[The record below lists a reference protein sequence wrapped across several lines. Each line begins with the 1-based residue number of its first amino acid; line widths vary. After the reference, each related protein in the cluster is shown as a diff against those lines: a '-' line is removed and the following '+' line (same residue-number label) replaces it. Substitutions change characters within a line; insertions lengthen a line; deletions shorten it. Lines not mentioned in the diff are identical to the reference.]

1 MNNPTLLQ
9 FNPSDIQL
17 FLTKGCERASNN
29 ESNKIRETILNN
41 IIDIGEYY
49 LEDPEYGVYWTS
61 IKEKFVTALS
71 SLCTQEPFKKIEIKH
86 KGGMGNNYDF
96 IVTFLGQLNHVTN
109 IRTKVHSVMLEFKH
123 NSSKVEELP
132 QFLEL
137 YDRDCIYK
145 YDICHVSYAEY
156 YYDHFLDNYLSL
168 DPHIVEPKP
177 FKDTYL
183 KYVYDIKYKHPF
195 FANLHDHKNTAT
207 AEKRELAN
215 KSITSYI
222 RHYLK
227 YFSYDKLVKKIRES
241 QETKIFLLW
250 DLIKF
255 HIEYADFENM
265 TVVSAD
271 YVEGKSYFDLKT
283 DTCKFDIRVRINWG
297 NSMGLCNPRWKLS
310 LRSKNSL

>member
-1 MNNPTLLQ
+1 MNNPTLQ
-9 FNPSDIQL
+9 MDPSDIRL
-17 FLTKGCERASNN
+17 FLSKGCERASNS
-29 ESNKIRETILNN
+29 ESNKLREHILNN

-49 LEDPEYGVYWTS
+49 LEHPEYGVYWTS
-61 IKEKFVTALS
+61 LREKFVTALS
-71 SLCTQEPFKKIEIKH
+71 SLCTEEPFKKIQIKH

-96 IVTFLGQLNHVTN
+96 TVHFLGQLDLETN
-109 IRTKVHSVMLEFKH
+109 KRAEILSIMLEFKH

-137 YDRDCIYK
+137 YDKDCINK
-145 YDICHVSYAEY
+145 YHVCHVSYAEY
-156 YYDHFLDNYLSL
+156 YYDHFLDDYLSL

-195 FANLHDHKNTAT
+195 FANLHNHKNTAT
-207 AEKRELAN
+207 VEKRELAN
-215 KSITSYI
+215 KSITSYLQL
-222 RHYLK
+222 YLK
-227 YFSYDKLVKKIRES
+227 SFCYDKLVKKIRES
-241 QETKIFLLW
+241 QETKVFLLW

-255 HIEYADFENM
+255 NIEYADFENM

-283 DTCKFDIRVRINWG
+283 DNCEFDIRVRINWG

-310 LRSKNSL
+310 LRNKG